1 MSDVQPGAATHPA
14 TAQRHSSWFVAVAA
28 LFITAL
34 ITANI
39 ISVKLVT
46 IFGLVL
52 PAGVVIFPI
61 SYICGDVLTE
71 VYGYNRVRL
80 VIWLGFGCNLVA
92 VTAIIAG
99 QQLPGAAFWDA
110 QAAYERVLGF
120 TPRLLVASFGAY
132 LVGEFANSFVLAKL
146 KLLTKGRLLWT
157 RTIGSTIVGQGLD
170 SLMFVTIAFAGILPV
185 GVLVATIVTQWLFK
199 VGYESLATPLTYLAV
214 NGLKRR
220 EGMDAFDR
228 DISLNPLAPAKP

>member
-1 MSDVQPGAATHPA
+1 LADVQHGATTSPT
-14 TAQRHSSWFVAVAA
+14 TAQRHSSWFVVVVA
-28 LFITAL
+28 LFISAL

-39 ISVKLVT
+39 ISVKLVN
-46 IFGLVL
+46 IFGWTL
-52 PAGVVIFPI
+52 PAGVVIFPL

-71 VYGYNRVRL
+71 VYGYNRARL
-80 VIWLGFGCNLVA
+80 VIWLGFFCNLLA
-92 VTAIIAG
+92 VSAIIAG
-99 QQLPGAAFWDA
+99 QQLPGAPFWDA

-132 LVGEFANSFVLAKL
+132 LVGEFTNSLVLAKL

-157 RTIGSTIVGQGLD
+157 RTIGSTVVGQGLD
-170 SLMFVTIAFAGILPV
+170 SLLFVTIAFAGILPA

-199 VGYESLATPLTYLAV
+199 VGYEILATPLTYLAV

-220 EGMDAFDR
+220 EGVDVFDH
-228 DISLNPLAPAKP
+228 DISFNPLASAKS

>member
-1 MSDVQPGAATHPA
+1 VSDLQRSAAANPA
-14 TAQRHSSWFVAVAA
+14 AVQRHSSWFVAVAA

-39 ISVKLVT
+39 ISVKLVN
-46 IFGLVL
+46 IFGLTL

-71 VYGYNRVRL
+71 VYGYNRARL

-92 VTAIIAG
+92 VIAIIAS
-99 QQLPGAAFWDA
+99 QQLPGAALWEA
-110 QAAYERVLGF
+110 QAAYERILGF

-146 KLLTKGRLLWT
+146 KLLTRGRLLWT

-170 SLMFVTIAFAGILPV
+170 SLMFVTIAFAGILPA
-185 GVLVATIVTQWLFK
+185 GVLVATIATQWLFK
-199 VGYESLATPLTYLAV
+199 VGYEIVATPLTYLAV
-214 NGLKRR
+214 DGLKRR
-220 EGMDAFDR
+220 EGVDMFDR
-228 DISLNPLAPAKP
+228 DISFNPLASAKP